1 MSRTPFQRRAGGYTL
16 IEAIIA
22 SMILLFVLA
31 SVLALA
37 GRGFRYLTDLRR
49 WARSSQVLQQKMED
63 IRIVTVWTNVWAMN
77 NTSFVNNDI
86 LGVPYGGTVYVN
98 SYDPPY
104 PTNIAAQVMI
114 VVSWKNTAGGMVTN
128 KLCSIVCANGLNKY
142 IF

>member
-1 MSRTPFQRRAGGYTL
+1 MPQTKIQRRVGGYTL
-16 IEAIIA
+16 IEAMIA
-22 SMILLFVLA
+22 SMILIFVLA

-63 IRIVTVWTNVWAMN
+63 IRLMTIWTNVWALDG
-77 NTSFVNNDI
+77 TSFTNLDI
-86 LGVPYGGTVYVN
+86 VGVPYGGNIDVSPYN
-98 SYDPPY
+98 PPY

-114 VVSWKNTAGGMVTN
+114 TVTWSNTTGGVVSN
-128 KLCSIVCANGLNKY
+128 KLCSIFCANGLNKY